1 MNDPL
6 ALGPVTRGLDPYF
19 VHEAV
24 GFGANKV
31 NRLLD
36 HVPAIFPYQLP
47 VLFSVYV
54 AFRFIKIPDVIGIGF
69 VTFRVVTLVVERFES
84 PVTLRAPPKRVTAF
98 IMAALPLVETFRVEM
113 FASVR
118 TVKLVALAVAAFMVV
133 TLVVERL
140 EFPVTF
146 KFVPKIEDVT
156 LSVPVTLVVD
166 RLEFP
171 VTFKFVPKIEDVT
184 LSVPVTLVVERF
196 EFPVT
201 FKFPPK
207 IEDAFRVVTL
217 VVERL
222 EFPATFTVVQKTKGI
237 VSVL

>member
-1 MNDPL
+1 MTKTPVPVFENWTTFPVVADPL
-6 ALGPVTRGLDPYF
+6 TVRTF
-19 VHEAV
+19 AV
-24 GFGANKV
+24 AAGVLAKV
-31 NRLLD
+31 AED
-36 HVPAIFPYQLP
+36 EV
-47 VLFSVYV
+47 
-54 AFRFIKIPDVIGIGF
+54 
-69 VTFRVVTLVVERFES
+69 RVV
-84 PVTLRAPPKRVTAF
+84 AF
-98 IMAALPLVETFRVEM
+98 IMAALPLVKTFRVAM

-133 TLVVERL
+133 TLVVE
-140 EFPVTF
+140 
-146 KFVPKIEDVT
+146 
-156 LSVPVTLVVD
+156 